1 MSSLLM
7 LLIIIFKK
15 RKFVVY
21 DKTYLIFPYFYSRT
35 FEKCVGKSLYGMY
48 INTGSVFYVKLQS
61 DFH

>member
-21 DKTYLIFPYFYSRT
+21 DKTYLILYFPISIQELLRNVWVKVYMVCILT
-35 FEKCVGKSLYGMY
+35 QV
-48 INTGSVFYVKLQS
+48 VFS
-61 DFH
+61 M